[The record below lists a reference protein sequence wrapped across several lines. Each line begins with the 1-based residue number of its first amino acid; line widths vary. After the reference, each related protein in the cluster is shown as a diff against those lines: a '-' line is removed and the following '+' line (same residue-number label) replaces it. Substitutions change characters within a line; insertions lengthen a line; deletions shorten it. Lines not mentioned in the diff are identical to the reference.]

1 MGVFIYD
8 KFDICIF
15 AFHSIFVPM
24 NLNAQSAIDNTKK
37 QMDQAISHLESELTK
52 VRTGR
57 ANPSMLD
64 GIRVDYYGN
73 MTPLNQ
79 VANVNSPDA
88 RTLMIQPWEKNMLE
102 PIQKAVQAANLGF
115 NPGSNGTAVIIN
127 VPALTEERRKDLVKK
142 AKSEGEN
149 AKVSIRKA
157 RQEGNEAVKKISKP
171 ALTQDEVKEAETK
184 IQELTDSYITKV
196 EKHLEMKEKEILT
209 V

>member
-1 MGVFIYD
+1 MD
-8 KFDICIF
+8 K
-15 AFHSIFVPM
+15 
-24 NLNAQSAIDNTKK
+24 
-37 QMDQAISHLESELTK
+37 AISHLEAELTK

-79 VANVNSPDA
+79 VANVNSSDA
-88 RTLMIQPWEKNMLE
+88 RTLMVQPWEKNMLE
-102 PIQKAVQAANLGF
+102 PIQKAIQAANLGF

-127 VPALTEERRKDLVKK
+127 VPALTEERRKELVKK
-142 AKSEGEN
+142 AKAEGEN

-157 RQEGNEAVKKISKP
+157 RQEGNEDVKKIAKP

-184 IQELTDSYITKV
+184 IQEITDSFITKV

>member
-1 MGVFIYD
+1 
-8 KFDICIF
+8 
-15 AFHSIFVPM
+15 M
-24 NLNAQSAIDNTKK
+24 NANAQLVTDMVKE
-37 QMDQAISHLESELTK
+37 QMDKAISHLENELTK

-64 GIRVDYYGN
+64 SIRADYYGN

-79 VANVNSPDA
+79 VANISSPDA
-88 RTLMIQPWEKNMLE
+88 RTLMIQPWEKSMIE
-102 PIQKAVQAANLGF
+102 PIQKAIQAANLGF

-127 VPALTEERRKDLVKK
+127 VPALTEERRKELVKK
-142 AKSEGEN
+142 AKAEGEN

-157 RQEGNEAVKKISKP
+157 RQEGNEAVKKITKP

-184 IQELTDSYITKV
+184 IQEMTDAYSIKV
-196 EKHLEMKEKEILT
+196 DKHLEAKEKEILT

>member
-1 MGVFIYD
+1 
-8 KFDICIF
+8 
-15 AFHSIFVPM
+15 M
-24 NLNAQSAIDNTKK
+24 NPNAQTVVDTTKAK
-37 QMDQAISHLESELTK
+37 MDKAISHLESELSK

-79 VANVNSPDA
+79 VANVNAPEA
-88 RTLMIQPWEKNMLE
+88 RTLMIQPWEKSMLE
-102 PIQKAVQAANLGF
+102 PIQKAIQAANLGF
-115 NPGSNGTAVIIN
+115 NPGNNGTAVIIN

-157 RQEGNEAVKKISKP
+157 RQEGNEAIKKITKP
-171 ALTQDEVKEAETK
+171 ALTQDETKDAETK
-184 IQELTDSYITKV
+184 IQELTDSYISKV
-196 EKHLEMKEKEILT
+196 DKHLEQKEKEILT

>member
-1 MGVFIYD
+1 
-8 KFDICIF
+8 
-15 AFHSIFVPM
+15 M
-24 NLNAQSAIDNTKK
+24 NPNAQFAVDVTKEK
-37 QMDQAISHLESELTK
+37 MDKAISHLETELSK

-79 VANVNSPDA
+79 VANVNAPEA
-88 RTLMIQPWEKNMLE
+88 RTLMIQPWEKSMLD
-102 PIQKAVQAANLGF
+102 PIQKAIQAANLGF
-115 NPGSNGTAVIIN
+115 NPGNNGTAVIIN
-127 VPALTEERRKDLVKK
+127 VPALTEERRKELVKK

-157 RQEGNEAVKKISKP
+157 RQEGNEAIKKITKP
-171 ALTQDEVKEAETK
+171 ALTQDETKEAEAK
-184 IQELTDSYITKV
+184 IQELTDSYSAKV
-196 EKHLEMKEKEILT
+196 DKHLEQKEKEIMT

>member
-1 MGVFIYD
+1 
-8 KFDICIF
+8 
-15 AFHSIFVPM
+15 M
-24 NLNAQSAIDNTKK
+24 NVQAQLAIDVTKEK
-37 QMDQAISHLESELTK
+37 MEKAISHLETEISK

-88 RTLMIQPWEKNMLE
+88 RTLMIQPWEKTMLE

-115 NPGSNGTAVIIN
+115 NPGNNGTVVIIN

-149 AKVSIRKA
+149 AKVSIRTA
-157 RQEGNEAVKKISKP
+157 RKEGNEEIKKITKP

-184 IQELTDSYITKV
+184 IQELTDSYSTKV
-196 EKHLEMKEKEILT
+196 DKHLEQKEKEIMTL
-209 V
+209 